1 MTDLAKIDDEIITAD
16 DFIKFLKLNDKYKSL
31 LEEIMSHKLTVHAAK
46 KQGVVIKDEET
57 QERVDQY
64 RRIYGLHRA
73 KDMLEHLE
81 EIGVSVEEFGSFIE
95 EGLYYEK
102 MTAKVQDQE
111 SIDEYFNLNSPKFES
126 VELHHI
132 LLNSEDI
139 THEIMA
145 LLDDDPDSFE
155 ELAREHSLS
164 SDTAEKG
171 GSLGQVYRG
180 TLVPELEAKIF
191 NSQPGEIVG
200 PFGDEEGLLFEIF
213 RVTNKHAATC
223 DGSTE
228 KQIKKQLYESWLEA
242 CTHEHK
248 IEVLLSYV

>member
-1 MTDLAKIDDEIITAD
+1 MTDLAKIDDETITAD

-46 KQGVVIKDEET
+46 KQGIQVMDEET

-81 EIGVSVEEFGSFIE
+81 EMGITVEEFGNYIE
-95 EGLYYEK
+95 ECLFYEK
-102 MTAKVQDQE
+102 MTAQVQDQK
-111 SIDEYFNLNSPKFES
+111 SVDEYFNLNSPKFES
-126 VELHHI
+126 VELYHI

-145 LLDDDPDSFE
+145 LLEDDPESFE
-155 ELAREHSLS
+155 ELAKEHSLS

-191 NSQPGEIVG
+191 NAEPGEIVG

-213 RVTNKHAATC
+213 QVTKKYAATC

-228 KQIKKQLYESWLEA
+228 KQIKKQLYENWLEA
-242 CTHEHK
+242 CTNEHK